1 MQLQLALIGL
11 GEIGASV
18 GLALRYQKKELI
30 RIGLDSRKSAEEAA
44 KRVDAVDR
52 IEHSYAEV
60 VKKAHLI
67 VIAVPDG
74 ELEPV

>member
-30 RIGLDSRKSAEEAA
+30 RIGLDSLEMVQEMELLEHLLTMVKSVLTINLLL
-44 KRVDAVDR
+44 K
-52 IEHSYAEV
+52 
-60 VKKAHLI
+60 
-67 VIAVPDG
+67 
-74 ELEPV
+74 